1 MPVCLWDRSLE
12 MGLLSQM
19 FLHTDLHAKSTVS
32 DKYYMVVKYQMY
44 VGRYCQVALQRGYMV
59 FVAFRSSSMT
69 LS

>member
-1 MPVCLWDRSLE
+1 

-19 FLHTDLHAKSTVS
+19 FLLTDLHANPTVS

-44 VGRYCQVALQRGYMV
+44 VGRYCQAPLQRGYVV
-59 FVAFRSSSMT
+59 FVAFQSFSMT